1 MSVVKKYQ
9 TGGITPNPNK
19 YSDYTD
25 FIRQKLEGTKFTA
38 KAEPLARGVA
48 KDWESLVLSPD
59 FDQSYAYDPITEQ
72 YGVNPEKITSTEL
85 KGKD

>member
-9 TGGITPNPNK
+9 TGGVTPDPNK

-38 KAEPLARGVA
+38 KAEPLARAVA
-48 KDWESLVLSPD
+48 KD
-59 FDQSYAYDPITEQ
+59 
-72 YGVNPEKITSTEL
+72 
-85 KGKD
+85 